1 MKFDPKTDLYQEPPL
16 ERPRGDSITS
26 GKIAVSS
33 CRRVVGSTTP
43 TALGSFIT
51 MCRGLASTLALLFTP
66 VNSERAGAEH
76 VGVAAASRSTP
87 SSVLASAPGRLR
99 PEAAAVQSERPHAA
113 FQRQLLVVC
122 ALRQQR
128 SSQSDSPR
136 CLPEPRHSAR
146 VSQSQASQSPHQR
159 ASATR
164 AVAPS
169 FLSFCLFLCTLTSAI
184 TAADRT
190 ESTDSGDQQ

>member
-1 MKFDPKTDLYQEPPL
+1 MHISQICTNKATIWKQHGSIVTSRRVKKSVQTNDLNIGG
-16 ERPRGDSITS
+16 PRGPCSYRS
-26 GKIAVSS
+26 YLH
-33 CRRVVGSTTP
+33 RYRVFDH
-43 TALGSFIT
+43 AI
-51 MCRGLASTLALLFTP
+51 CRGLASTLALLFTP

-99 PEAAAVQSERPHAA
+99 LEAAAVQSERPHAA

-169 FLSFCLFLCTLTSAI
+169 FLPSVCFPAP
-184 TAADRT
+184 
-190 ESTDSGDQQ
+190 

>member
-1 MKFDPKTDLYQEPPL
+1 MVL
-16 ERPRGDSITS
+16 
-26 GKIAVSS
+26 
-33 CRRVVGSTTP
+33 
-43 TALGSFIT
+43 
-51 MCRGLASTLALLFTP
+51 CRGLAPTLALLFTP
-66 VNSERAGAEH
+66 VNSERASAEH
-76 VGVAAASRSTP
+76 EGVAAASRSTP

-136 CLPEPRHSAR
+136 RLPESRHSAR

-169 FLSFCLFLCTLTSAI
+169 FFLLSVSQHPDQRHHGRGQDGEHGLRRPAVTRLAI
-184 TAADRT
+184 DLGLLPLAL
-190 ESTDSGDQQ
+190 

>member
-1 MKFDPKTDLYQEPPL
+1 M
-16 ERPRGDSITS
+16 
-26 GKIAVSS
+26 
-33 CRRVVGSTTP
+33 
-43 TALGSFIT
+43 
-51 MCRGLASTLALLFTP
+51 
-66 VNSERAGAEH
+66 NSERASAEH
-76 VGVAAASRSTP
+76 GVAAASLSTP

-122 ALRQQR
+122 APRQQR

-136 CLPEPRHSAR
+136 RLPESRHSAR

-159 ASATR
+159 ASTTR

-169 FLSFCLFLCTLTSAI
+169 FLLSVCASAHHYIVARASLSWNSVSPFYIGFWEIMGQNGKIQEKIHELTLFY
-184 TAADRT
+184 
-190 ESTDSGDQQ
+190 

>member
-1 MKFDPKTDLYQEPPL
+1 
-16 ERPRGDSITS
+16 
-26 GKIAVSS
+26 
-33 CRRVVGSTTP
+33 
-43 TALGSFIT
+43 

-128 SSQSDSPR
+128 SSQSDSPGR
-136 CLPEPRHSAR
+136 LPESRHSAR
-146 VSQSQASQSPHQR
+146 VSQSQAGSVTASESQRDSR
-159 ASATR
+159 RSALFPSS
-164 AVAPS
+164 VCFPAP
-169 FLSFCLFLCTLTSAI
+169 
-184 TAADRT
+184 
-190 ESTDSGDQQ
+190 

>member
-1 MKFDPKTDLYQEPPL
+1 MPVQGKDRAQRSPPL
-16 ERPRGDSITS
+16 FFIGGAGGRGPP
-26 GKIAVSS
+26 GWQLARGPHAGLFVWE
-33 CRRVVGSTTP
+33 C
-43 TALGSFIT
+43 A
-51 MCRGLASTLALLFTP
+51 CRGLASTLALLFTP

-164 AVAPS
+164 AVVPS
-169 FLSFCLFLCTLTSAI
+169 FLSFCLFPCTLTSAI

>member
-1 MKFDPKTDLYQEPPL
+1 MFLRRRRRFQPGLQVDFKKK
-16 ERPRGDSITS
+16 RRR
-26 GKIAVSS
+26 IA
-33 CRRVVGSTTP
+33 
-43 TALGSFIT
+43 
-51 MCRGLASTLALLFTP
+51 CRGLASTLALLFTP

-164 AVAPS
+164 AVVPS
-169 FLSFCLFLCTLTSAI
+169 FLSVLLSFSLHPDQRHHGSGQDGEHGLRRPAVTRLAI
-184 TAADRT
+184 DLGLLPLAV
-190 ESTDSGDQQ
+190 